1 MHSQVSWLDEG
12 TNVYWIVLEDIAK
25 KLNDI
30 QTKMPSIEQQKRK
43 EDDLNKQQE
52 LLKTIDAKMNYLTQN
67 DSRKRSDQSSEPL
80 HRSVEDLSKQQQPIL
95 ETMRDLPK
103 KLDEI
108 RQSQL
113 SPDAIKEL
121 SSKFEP
127 LTQSIKDMQNGF
139 ISTTCFL

>member
-43 EDDLNKQQE
+43 QDDLNKQQE

-80 HRSVEDLSKQQQPIL
+80 HRSVENLSKQQQPIL

-121 SSKFEP
+121 SSKIEP
-127 LTQSIKDMQNGF
+127 LTQSIKAMQNGF